1 MTHLISVEPFGDG
14 WTVRSDQL
22 DNDMVFQRGAAAEA
36 AAKILGDGLARL
48 GQPAK
53 IVIRLRDGTVAGQ
66 FVCAPSDR
74 SQASAHGTGRTPW
87 NLRQGGA
94 EPARQS
100 QLAAAAPASPP
111 RA

>member
-14 WTVRSDQL
+14 WAVRSDQL

-48 GQPAK
+48 GRPAK

-66 FVCAPSDR
+66 FACLPRTSNQAPSR
-74 SQASAHGTGRTPW
+74 PAGHAPW
-87 NLRQGGA
+87 NVRQGSA
-94 EPARQS
+94 EPGQG
-100 QLAAAAPASPP
+100 QLTAAAPASPP
-111 RA
+111 RT

>member
-14 WTVRSDQL
+14 WAVRSDQL

-36 AAKILGDGLARL
+36 AAKILGDSLVRL

-66 FVCAPSDR
+66 FACLPPASGQAPPRPADP
-74 SQASAHGTGRTPW
+74 G
-87 NLRQGGA
+87 RQG
-94 EPARQS
+94 
-100 QLAAAAPASPP
+100 QLTAAAPASPP